1 MSTKATSIP
10 LTQRAAVLTEIGK
23 EYTIRSDWPVTQPQ
37 DLEPNQCLI
46 KLEYSGV
53 CHSDLS
59 VKNAAWGAPAK
70 TPLVGGHEGIGR
82 IVAIGENS
90 ATTGPKVGDRVG
102 IKWIGRVC
110 NHCTFCRKGNE
121 SACTTSFQIIHGK
134 GIHGSFQEFAV
145 SYLDYVTPIPE
156 GGDVASLT
164 PILCAGLTVY
174 KALKQANAHIG
185 DWIAISGAGG
195 GLGHLGVQY
204 ASAMGLRVLA
214 IDTGEKKKDLVMR
227 LGAEKWID
235 FKESKDIIKDIQAAT
250 GGGPQAAV
258 ITAGDPRPFNQAVMY
273 LRPTGTLVAVGMPG
287 GDAQLSLPIP
297 LIIGK
302 SLNII
307 GSAIGNRQDVAEA
320 LEIAARGKVKCEYEV
335 RELEDINKIFDELQA
350 GTVAGR
356 IVVRLNPEQA

>member
-10 LTQRAAVLTEIGK
+10 LTQRAAVPSPEIGK
-23 EYTIRSDWPVTQPQ
+23 EYTMI
-37 DLEPNQCLI
+37 PNQCLI
-46 KLEYSGV
+46 S
-53 CHSDLS
+53 LS
-59 VKNAAWGAPAK
+59 IQEFSPAK

-102 IKWIGRVC
+102 IKWIGRV
-110 NHCTFCRKGNE
+110 
-121 SACTTSFQIIHGK
+121 SCTTSFQIIHGK

-164 PILCAGLTVY
+164 PILCAVRFDWY

-195 GLGHLGVQY
+195 GPRPFGRAICICNGFE
-204 ASAMGLRVLA
+204 SPR
-214 IDTGEKKKDLVMR
+214 IDTERRRKDIVMR

-250 GGGPQAAV
+250 G
-258 ITAGDPRPFNQAVMY
+258 
-273 LRPTGTLVAVGMPG
+273 
-287 GDAQLSLPIP
+287 AQLPIP
-297 LIIGK
+297 MIIGK

-335 RELEDINKIFDELQA
+335 RELADINQIFDELQA